1 MSNFPTSYEYI
12 IDNIKEDYEYFNI
25 SYSPN
30 NSKIKCQNKYC
41 ELSKMSFKALFQFEV
56 YENFEDS
63 YYNKYIYLTKEILDD
78 ITNNT
83 KDIVNLDLYKLI
95 LFINICKSIN
105 TRDNQDIPSDIMTFQ
120 EFIKENSDKVLELS
134 KKGLGKNELYPEYQ
148 KYVDENN
155 ISIEENQE
163 KYALYDEEHD
173 IYDIKK
179 YKLFYDNE
187 FTQYFNNKY
196 KENSTIINDKM
207 SRLNL
212 FNYHYDKIYP
222 HNYNK
227 VDNPKEYNNVSK
239 NKSNLKTQYRKYLD
253 GEDISKLKNIPALK
267 MIIYIIENVTIEN

>member
-1 MSNFPTSYEYI
+1 MSNFPASYEYI

-25 SYSPN
+25 SFTPTK
-30 NSKIKCQNKYC
+30 SKIKCQSRYL

-63 YYNKYIYLTKEILDD
+63 YYNKSIYLTKEILDD

-83 KDIVNLDLYKLI
+83 KDIVNLNLYKLL
-95 LFINICKSIN
+95 LFINICK
-105 TRDNQDIPSDIMTFQ
+105 
-120 EFIKENSDKVLELS
+120 V
-134 KKGLGKNELYPEYQ
+134 
-148 KYVDENN
+148 
-155 ISIEENQE
+155 EENQE
-163 KYALYDEEHD
+163 KYDLYDEEHD

-196 KENSTIINDKM
+196 KENSTIINEKM

-239 NKSNLKTQYRKYLD
+239 NKSNLKTQYRKYLE

-267 MIIYIIENVTIEN
+267 MIIYIIENVNIEN

>member
-25 SYSPN
+25 SFTPT
-30 NSKIKCQNKYC
+30 NSKMKCQSRYL

-63 YYNKYIYLTKEILDD
+63 YYNKHIYLTKEILDD

-83 KDIVNLDLYKLI
+83 KDIVNLNLYKLL
-95 LFINICKSIN
+95 LFINICK
-105 TRDNQDIPSDIMTFQ
+105 
-120 EFIKENSDKVLELS
+120 V
-134 KKGLGKNELYPEYQ
+134 
-148 KYVDENN
+148 
-155 ISIEENQE
+155 EENQE
-163 KYALYDEEHD
+163 KYGLYDEEHD

-207 SRLNL
+207 SKQIL
-212 FNYHYDKIYP
+212 
-222 HNYNK
+222 
-227 VDNPKEYNNVSK
+227 
-239 NKSNLKTQYRKYLD
+239 
-253 GEDISKLKNIPALK
+253 
-267 MIIYIIENVTIEN
+267 